1 MVMAIIE
8 NRARH
13 LRGETS
19 DIMSRLLSSLPAATL
34 EMETLAKLAGI
45 VSSRK
50 VPTAAMECKH
60 RPRLLLNPDFIGK
73 FCQRDEHIMLLVMH
87 ELWHVMMAHTS
98 LYPRVTQAQNIAF
111 DAIINSSLMRRFHT
125 PEYFGFFDKLNPS
138 DKFPHMLLRPPV
150 GWPDNPQYPDNVGP
164 PGTKRI
170 LQQLYPEKQ
179 FLRYSRQVTF
189 YHEILSLIREDMRQR
204 GINPDGIPVLI
215 GDHDELDDDSK
226 ALMGELIG
234 DAIGDFRLLPSG
246 FNQRGR
252 GGYQN
257 SYNSDVWE
265 SSYDAR
271 RIFSSILKKA
281 IGPESGRF
289 QRRTRTPIQETSGT
303 GVIPNPRDRMIHA
316 RRLLG
321 STDSLW
327 NQRYE
332 VNARIKQPRRRAYVY
347 FDVSGSMGRV
357 IPYLL
362 GLLTPYVVNDQA
374 KLFQFSTIV
383 EPLPLK
389 ALNKGLVTTTG
400 GTSIV
405 PVFDHLIQQTQM
417 ISRVLILT
425 DGITGSPTAE
435 QIAVLQARKTKVHV
449 VLPFES
455 ANTRDLESV
464 ATSMTILPRLS

>member
-1 MVMAIIE
+1 ME
-8 NRARH
+8 NAKDRSRR
-13 LRGETS
+13 LRGENS
-19 DIMSRLLSSLPAATL
+19 EIMSRLLSSLPAATL

-45 VSSRK
+45 VVSRK

-60 RPRLLLNPDFIGK
+60 RPRLLLNPDFIAK
-73 FCQRDEHIMLLVMH
+73 YCKRDEHIMLLVMH

-111 DAIINSSLMRRFHT
+111 DAVINSSLIRRFST
-125 PEYFGFFDKLNPS
+125 PEYCGFFDKLNPP
-138 DKFPHMLLRPPV
+138 DKFPHLLLRPPV
-150 GWPDNPQYPDNVGP
+150 GWPGNPQYPDDVGP
-164 PGTKRI
+164 SGTKRI
-170 LQQLYPEKQ
+170 LQQLYPEKR
-179 FLRYSRQVTF
+179 FLTYSRQVTF

-226 ALMGELIG
+226 TLMGELIG
-234 DAIGDFRLLPSG
+234 EAIGDFRLLPSG
-246 FNQRGR
+246 FNRRGR
-252 GGYQN
+252 GGN
-257 SYNSDVWE
+257 HNTYNSDVWE
-265 SSYDAR
+265 SSYAAR
-271 RIFSSILKKA
+271 RVFSSILKKA

-289 QRRTRTPIQETSGT
+289 QRRIRTPIMETSGT
-303 GVIPNPRDRMIHA
+303 GVIPNPRDRLVHA

-321 STDSLW
+321 GMDTLW
-327 NQRYE
+327 NQRFE
-332 VNARIKQPRRRAYVY
+332 VKARIKQPHRRAYVY
-347 FDVSGSMGRV
+347 FDVSGSMGKV

-389 ALNKGLVTTTG
+389 SLKTGLVTTTG

-405 PVFDHLIQQTQM
+405 PVFDHLIQQTQT

-425 DGITGSPTAE
+425 DGFTGSPTID
-435 QIAVLQARKTKVHV
+435 QVAVLKARNTSVHV

-455 ANTRDLESV
+455 ANTRDLEAI
-464 ATSMTILPRLS
+464 ATTTTILPRLS

>member
-1 MVMAIIE
+1 MAE
-8 NRARH
+8 VKTRARH

-19 DIMSRLLSSLPAATL
+19 NIMSRLLSALPAATL

-60 RPRLLLNPDFIGK
+60 RPRLLLNPDFIAK
-73 FCQRDEHIMLLVMH
+73 NCKRDEHILLLVMH

-111 DAIINSSLMRRFHT
+111 DAIINSSLSRHFHS
-125 PEYFGFFDKLNPS
+125 PEYFGFFDKLNPA
-138 DKFPHMLLRPPV
+138 DKFPHLLLRPPV

-164 PGTKRI
+164 PGTKRV
-170 LQQLYPEKQ
+170 LQQLYPEKR

-189 YHEILSLIREDMRQR
+189 YDEILNLIREDMRQR
-204 GINPDGIPVLI
+204 GINPDGFPVLI
-215 GDHDELDDDSK
+215 GDHSDSDNDGK
-226 ALMGELIG
+226 ALMGEVIG

-246 FNQRGR
+246 FNQCGRGL

-257 SYNSDVWE
+257 AYNSDIWE
-265 SSYDAR
+265 SSYEAR
-271 RIFSSILKKA
+271 RVFSAILKKA
-281 IGPESGRF
+281 IGPESGRY
-289 QRRTRTPIQETSGT
+289 QRRSRTPIQETSGN
-303 GVIPNPRDRMIHA
+303 GVIPNPRDRIIHA
-316 RRLLG
+316 RRMIG
-321 STDSLW
+321 GMDTLW
-327 NQRYE
+327 NQE
-332 VNARIKQPRRRAYVY
+332 HVVNARIKQPKQRAYVY

-383 EPLPLK
+383 EPLPLS
-389 ALNKGLVTTTG
+389 ALQKGLVTSSG

-405 PVFDHLIQQTQM
+405 PVFDHLIKQTQ
-417 ISRVLILT
+417 IVSRILILT
-425 DGITGSPTAE
+425 DGFTGSPTAE
-435 QIAVLQARKTKVHV
+435 QMAVLQANNTRVHT
-449 VLPFES
+449 VLPAES
-455 ANTRDLESV
+455 ASKADLEQVS
-464 ATSMTILPRLS
+464 TTITILPRLF